1 MHPAIPAR
9 TERALNSVN
18 HVHWLR
24 RGAAVLTATVLTILA
39 LSYAVPAYAHTVQ
52 TVQAAQAVAEQGAP
66 AAQSL
71 TVPAVATAVFASR
84 DAYGVTDPPPLVW
97 PVPAA
102 TPIASGFG
110 PRVSPCA
117 GCSSFH
123 EGVDFDPGFGTP
135 VHSIAAGVVTEATDV
150 SDGALGVHVAIQH
163 VIDGQVVV
171 SVYGHMQVGS
181 VPIHVGDIVTANEQ
195 IGLVGDTGASTG
207 AHLHFEIHPGGGDAI
222 DPLPWMHAHLG

>member
-39 LSYAVPAYAHTVQ
+39 LSYAVPAYAQ
-52 TVQAAQAVAEQGAP
+52 TVQAAQAVAEQSAP
-66 AAQSL
+66 ALQSL
-71 TVPAVATAVFASR
+71 TVPAVAAAASVSR

-117 GCSSFH
+117 GCSSYH
-123 EGVDFDPGFGTP
+123 EGVDFDPGFGAP
-135 VHSIAAGVVTEATDV
+135 VHAIAAGVVTEATDV

-181 VPIHVGDIVTANEQ
+181 VPLHVGDTVTANEQ

>member
-9 TERALNSVN
+9 TERALNSV
-18 HVHWLR
+18 HQVHWLR
-24 RGAAVLTATVLTILA
+24 RGAAILTATVLAALA
-39 LSYAVPAYAHTVQ
+39 LSYAVPAYAQ
-52 TVQAAQAVAEQGAP
+52 TVEAAQTVAEQTTP
-66 AAQSL
+66 ALQSL
-71 TVPAVATAVFASR
+71 TVPAVVSAASVSR
-84 DAYGVTDPPPLVW
+84 DSYGVTAPPPLVW
-97 PVPAA
+97 PVPA
-102 TPIASGFG
+102 TSPIASGFG

-117 GCSSFH
+117 GCSSYH
-123 EGVDFDPGFGTP
+123 EGVDLDPGFGTP
-135 VHSIAAGVVTEATDV
+135 VHSIAAGVVTQATDV
-150 SDGALGVHVAIQH
+150 SDGALGVHVSIQH

-181 VPIHVGDIVTANEQ
+181 VPVHVGDMVSADEQ

>member
-1 MHPAIPAR
+1 VHPAIPAR

-39 LSYAVPAYAHTVQ
+39 LSYAVPAYAQ
-52 TVQAAQAVAEQGAP
+52 TVQAAQAVAEQSAP
-66 AAQSL
+66 ALQSL
-71 TVPAVATAVFASR
+71 TVPAVAAAASVSR

-117 GCSSFH
+117 GCSSYH
-123 EGVDFDPGFGTP
+123 EGVDFDPGFGAP
-135 VHSIAAGVVTEATDV
+135 VHAIAAGVVTEATDV

-181 VPIHVGDIVTANEQ
+181 VPLHVGDTVTANEQ